1 MTVIVTKLHLG
12 LVQRNGRTY
21 NWLRNIN
28 EMLRKMV
35 VYRCTAQLDWLPKF
49 AELLYEH
56 AMSFKYTHGAP

>member
-35 VYRCTAQLDWLPKF
+35 VYRCTAQLGWLPKF
-49 AELLYEH
+49 AELLY
-56 AMSFKYTHGAP
+56 ARSTLFNMSVTT